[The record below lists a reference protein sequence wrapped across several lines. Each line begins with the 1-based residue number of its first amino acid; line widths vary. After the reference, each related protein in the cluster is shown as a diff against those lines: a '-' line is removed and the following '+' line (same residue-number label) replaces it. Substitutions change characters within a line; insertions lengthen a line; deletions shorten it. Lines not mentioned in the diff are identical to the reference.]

1 MKKSL
6 LGSFLLFL
14 ALFAQAQDARTVFIN
29 MPDSLMPLL
38 TKVNRED
45 CIDFLDSKMRA
56 QVKNK
61 FGNMS
66 EMTDLSVDYIRMK
79 MTEQSDWQMK
89 LLTTTDSTKIV
100 CAISTACAPA
110 CDSEI
115 KFYTTDWQELPASQF
130 ILLPV
135 MDDFFLNPDST
146 KQLEYTEARDAADL
160 FLMKASL
167 NKEDDTLTFSMTT
180 TDYLSQEIADKVKSF
195 LSKPLAFEW
204 VSDRKIFVKR

>member
-115 KFYTTDWQELPASQF
+115 RFYTTD
-130 ILLPV
+130 
-135 MDDFFLNPDST
+135 
-146 KQLEYTEARDAADL
+146 
-160 FLMKASL
+160 
-167 NKEDDTLTFSMTT
+167 
-180 TDYLSQEIADKVKSF
+180 
-195 LSKPLAFEW
+195 
-204 VSDRKIFVKR
+204 